1 MSKVQEFEIRIPSD
15 TAEGLAVQNR
25 IIESLEALGYPMTDT
40 FRIRLCLEE
49 GIVNAIKHGNGMD
62 PDKSVRILLVV
73 DESRL
78 RVEIEDEGEGFR
90 VEDVPDPTLEE
101 NLDRPCG
108 RGIML
113 MRSFMTAI
121 TYEKGGT
128 LLVLEKERSAEEDDD
143 SDD

>member
-1 MSKVQEFEIRIPSD
+1 MSAAQEFEVRIPSD
-15 TAEGLAVQNR
+15 TAEGLTIQNR
-25 IIESLEALGYPMTDT
+25 IIASLEAIGYSAADT

-62 PDKSVRILLVV
+62 PDKSVRIQYWADAEKV
-73 DESRL
+73 RI
-78 RVEIEDEGEGFR
+78 EIEDEGEGFAL
-90 VEDVPDPTLEE
+90 EDVPDPTLDE

-113 MRSFMTAI
+113 MRSFMSI
-121 TYEKGGT
+121 LEYQNNGT
-128 LLVLEKERSAEEDDD
+128 LLILEKERGSDD